1 MSGSDKSSDNRDHT
15 ADSRN
20 PDWDKYVP
28 DGEGRTDEQ
37 IRADVHAAI
46 GAGGGASDQTLSVSV
61 QDGVVTL
68 GGKLAGDA
76 AQQQVLEKVRAVPS
90 VREVRNQLQS

>member
-1 MSGSDKSSDNRDHT
+1 MSGPDKSSDNRDHT

-20 PDWDKYVP
+20 PDWEKYVA
-28 DGEGRTDEQ
+28 DGKGRTDEQ

-46 GAGGGASDQTLSVSV
+46 SAGGGGGAQTLSVSV

-68 GGKLAGDA
+68 EGKLAGDA
-76 AQQQVLEKVRAVPS
+76 AQQQVLEKVRSVPS
-90 VREVRNQLQS
+90 VREVLNQLQS